1 MDNALVQ
8 ATLGASKIATPAA
21 PLIQAPAPATAEIQ
35 AAHALNWQVPESD
48 FNTGVGVN
56 QAQITVQQQ
65 KAAAAAAEK
74 AARDKADPSKYQQVA
89 KQDGGYAF
97 FDPEGKEIS
106 ASDYAHI
113 TNKSL
118 ADVLKNSQNPID
130 QGFINDY
137 KNLQHYGELKANSG
151 NDKNAR
157 AQAEAIEQQIKNAY
171 GVDIHK
177 MPIQD
182 VIGAFKKQY
191 PTVFGGQG
199 AGTVNP
205 SQSFIG
211 NSATAKQAI
220 DAAGG
225 ADYYNPYQPQ
235 TSGQTPTFNR
245 GSAGGAGW

>member
-97 FDPEGKEIS
+97 LDPEGKEIS

-130 QGFINDY
+130 QGFVNDFNHLNNY
-137 KNLQHYGELKANSG
+137 IKLKQESG
-151 NDKNAR
+151 DPKSDA
-157 AQAEAIEQQIKNAY
+157 AKKVQQIEDQIQRQYKIDLHKAK
-171 GVDIHK
+171 VQDI
-177 MPIQD
+177 
-182 VIGAFKKQY
+182 VGAFMKQY

-199 AGTVNP
+199 AGQVNP
-205 SQSFIG
+205 SQSFIPS
-211 NSATAKQAI
+211 NQYATNQLSGS
-220 DAAGG
+220 GG
-225 ADYYNPYQPQ
+225 D
-235 TSGQTPTFNR
+235 SIGQ
-245 GSAGGAGW
+245 

>member
-1 MDNALVQ
+1 MDNSLVQ
-8 ATLGASKIATPAA
+8 ATLGASKIATPTSTLGAA
-21 PLIQAPAPATAEIQ
+21 PEIAAAYQSNFQLPQSNFGAGAQA
-35 AAHALNWQVPESD
+35 
-48 FNTGVGVN
+48 G
-56 QAQITVQQQ
+56 QAQQIVTAQ

-74 AARDKADPSKYQQVA
+74 AARDKADPSKYQQIA

-97 FDPEGKEIS
+97 LDPDGKEIS

-137 KNLQHYGELKANSG
+137 KNLQHYGELKQNSK
-151 NDKNAR
+151 NDP
-157 AQAEAIEQQIKNAY
+157 QAASEAKAIEDQIKKAY

-191 PTVFGGQG
+191 PTVFGGVG
-199 AGTVNP
+199 AGQVNP
-205 SQSFIG
+205 SQSFVG
-211 NSATAKQAI
+211 SGSFAKSQA
-220 DAAGG
+220 ANGG
-225 ADYYNPYQPQ
+225 G
-235 TSGQTPTFNR
+235 SGFNL
-245 GSAGGAGW
+245 